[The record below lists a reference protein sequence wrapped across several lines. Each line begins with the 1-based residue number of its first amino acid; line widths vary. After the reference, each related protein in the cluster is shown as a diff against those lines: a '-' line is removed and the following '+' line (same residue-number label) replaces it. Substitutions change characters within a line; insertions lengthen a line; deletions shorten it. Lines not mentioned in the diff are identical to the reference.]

1 MLTLD
6 VMQGGYWVLSSR
18 SSSSEDFAVVAEGR
32 QAVGVASA
40 GGEGYVVGGVEEEGE
55 VSGKID
61 VLDGDKRRVRP
72 WRDRQG
78 NPI

>member
-6 VMQGGYWVLSSR
+6 VMQGGYWVL
-18 SSSSEDFAVVAEGR
+18 DGKDVVVAEGR
-32 QAVGVASA
+32 QAVGVTSA
-40 GGEGYVVGGVEEEGE
+40 GGEGYVVGGVGEEGE
-55 VSGKID
+55 VSGEID
-61 VLDGDKRRVRP
+61 VLDGDKRRVSP